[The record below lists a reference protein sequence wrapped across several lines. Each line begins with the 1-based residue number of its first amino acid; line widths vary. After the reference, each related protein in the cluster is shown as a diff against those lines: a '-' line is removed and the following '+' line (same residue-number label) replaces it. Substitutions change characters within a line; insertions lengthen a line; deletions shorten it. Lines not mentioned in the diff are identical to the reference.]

1 MCGEALPPPEAAL
14 PPDVRRGYA
23 AVCYGSAAAVCYG
36 SAPGC
41 EARLCLAGSLGEK
54 EKELSPRYGLWP
66 KMIGLSPY
74 QGHSPLGKLEVSG
87 EA

>member
-1 MCGEALPPPEAAL
+1 MCGEALAPFATAL

-23 AVCYGSAAAVCYG
+23 A
-36 SAPGC
+36 
-41 EARLCLAGSLGEK
+41 AGSLGEK
-54 EKELSPRYGLWP
+54 EKGLSPRYGLWP